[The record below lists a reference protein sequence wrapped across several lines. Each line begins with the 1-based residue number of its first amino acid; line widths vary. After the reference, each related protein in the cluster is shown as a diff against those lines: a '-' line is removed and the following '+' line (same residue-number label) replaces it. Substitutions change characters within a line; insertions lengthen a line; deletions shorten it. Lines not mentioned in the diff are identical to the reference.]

1 MSESERAGTPAA
13 ADVAGNPLMEGIRI
27 DIDAMR
33 AADAEAAAL
42 AALGEPVEDDGRR
55 AQRLVLALTE
65 GTFYGTL
72 TQALDEIAEF
82 HPPVVMEAL
91 FRGLVRREGEVACHL
106 AAMLAFLHGK
116 AESIFDWELRPLF
129 LTFNTEDRAERAAAC
144 NALCTLID
152 IDPASLDVPLAS

>member
-1 MSESERAGTPAA
+1 MSEKEQAATPPAA
-13 ADVAGNPLMEGIRI
+13 DDAPARVTERIRI

-42 AALGEPVEDDGRR
+42 AALGEPVEDDDCR

-129 LTFNTEDRAERAAAC
+129 LTFNTDDRTERAAAC

-152 IDPASLDVPLAS
+152 IDPAHLDALLGS